1 VTGEPFKEFAPN
13 LISPLEEI
21 VAVANPGDFG
31 AAILNS
37 AGVQV
42 WSRAVYVGVTGNLAV
57 KTLKGTTVTLVGLAA
72 GVWHAMRIEQVIAT
86 GTTAD
91 EILIGY

>member
-1 VTGEPFKEFAPN
+1 MTGEPFAEFAPN

-21 VAVANPGDFG
+21 IDVQTGDYD

-37 AGVQV
+37 EGQV
-42 WSRAVYVGVTGNLAV
+42 VTSRAVYVGATGSLSV

-72 GVWHAMRIEQVIAT
+72 GVWHAMRVEQIITSGTDAT
-86 GTTAD
+86 D
-91 EILIGY
+91 VLIGY